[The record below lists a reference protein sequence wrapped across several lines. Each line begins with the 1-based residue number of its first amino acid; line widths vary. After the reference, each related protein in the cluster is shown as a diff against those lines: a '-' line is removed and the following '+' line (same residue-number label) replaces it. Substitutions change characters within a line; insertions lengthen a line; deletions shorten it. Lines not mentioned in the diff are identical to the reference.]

1 LLSIA
6 DVVEIREKNRQLL
19 GSLLKIKKKNPD
31 IVIEG
36 LDELIADAV
45 LIMDTEDV
53 ALVEKVIGVKVL

>member
-1 LLSIA
+1 M
-6 DVVEIREKNRQLL
+6 VEIREKNRQLL

>member
-1 LLSIA
+1 
-6 DVVEIREKNRQLL
+6 VVEIREKNRQLL